1 MAAQVPCARCGRSCI
16 RYLGE
21 VLRGREEALARVRG
35 ALALGRPV
43 AVHGV
48 AGIGKST
55 LVAAVVAEHP
65 GARSGQSLPAL
76 SHRACHP
83 WLQAFGWTT
92 LPGGPPEVVEAV
104 RAASGPGE
112 LVVLEDL
119 QWADQGTIDVLAEL
133 VGEVAAVCTV
143 QTGCPSADLTLQRIE
158 SLGGELVELGPLG
171 RSVMAEAVSAAV
183 PDLLD
188 GEVRR
193 VVDAAGGN
201 PLLARVLAASVHG
214 VPGGGSGGDAAV
226 LAAVLTRQSPPA
238 RSSLFALGVSP
249 GPLPL
254 DLLEEVDVLERAG
267 LVRRVDGGRG
277 ELVHRVFG
285 EPDLLGLDDD
295 ERRQVHERLAAR
307 DEISPHLRG
316 KYLLGAGRPAEAMDA
331 ALLAASGPVD
341 RAEQADALLTAA
353 TAAKQL
359 HSTGHLATDEL
370 DPLLVAAAR
379 ALNDSTRFVDADE
392 LLSGSDVLDGPHQVA
407 ALLEQLRSVIGEGDR
422 ERAARLVAE
431 RGAVIDAAEGMDG
444 DRARALRN
452 MLMPWSSTRAEL
464 RELAEAQL
472 EASASG
478 AQRAQAAVL
487 AGLSSYPVDVHEAMA
502 WFQVAR
508 EEASSSGSLASELD
522 ATRNLVSVQ
531 IALGH
536 HEDARA
542 LARSAASRAAE
553 AGERSWAIEFRTLE
567 VLSRFYDESDHDE
580 ALSWLSY
587 VRTAPVRLETRA
599 MATACLATLLADR
612 GAVRRSAAVIEPWL
626 EHDQLESL
634 QPMSQAFLAWGA
646 AQRAWTIGDLDAT
659 IRIARWVTETVPA
672 GYPSLAG
679 TQVVWRWAQ
688 YESGLPL
695 TAPDPVG
702 GLLDC
707 AELEAA
713 GIRLLADGCH
723 TEAATTFLS
732 AAESWRPVLW
742 RCALRSR
749 WAAGHSLA
757 LAGETA
763 AATDLLEAVD
773 EELDRSGV
781 PALRPRVV
789 ASLRSMDR
797 SQRSSSPRTRGTSL
811 LTPQEGRVMLLI
823 AEGLTNSEISRRLG
837 VSVSTVNT
845 HVRSAKRKLGAR
857 TRIEAAATVGLEAG

>member
-1 MAAQVPCARCGRSCI
+1 
-16 RYLGE
+16 
-21 VLRGREEALARVRG
+21 
-35 ALALGRPV
+35 
-43 AVHGV
+43 
-48 AGIGKST
+48 
-55 LVAAVVAEHP
+55 
-65 GARSGQSLPAL
+65 
-76 SHRACHP
+76 
-83 WLQAFGWTT
+83 
-92 LPGGPPEVVEAV
+92 
-104 RAASGPGE
+104 
-112 LVVLEDL
+112 
-119 QWADQGTIDVLAEL
+119 
-133 VGEVAAVCTV
+133 
-143 QTGCPSADLTLQRIE
+143 
-158 SLGGELVELGPLG
+158 
-171 RSVMAEAVSAAV
+171 
-183 PDLLD
+183 
-188 GEVRR
+188 
-193 VVDAAGGN
+193 
-201 PLLARVLAASVHG
+201 
-214 VPGGGSGGDAAV
+214 
-226 LAAVLTRQSPPA
+226 
-238 RSSLFALGVSP
+238 
-249 GPLPL
+249 
-254 DLLEEVDVLERAG
+254 
-267 LVRRVDGGRG
+267 
-277 ELVHRVFG
+277 
-285 EPDLLGLDDD
+285 
-295 ERRQVHERLAAR
+295 
-307 DEISPHLRG
+307 
-316 KYLLGAGRPAEAMDA
+316 
-331 ALLAASGPVD
+331 
-341 RAEQADALLTAA
+341 
-353 TAAKQL
+353 
-359 HSTGHLATDEL
+359 
-370 DPLLVAAAR
+370 
-379 ALNDSTRFVDADE
+379 
-392 LLSGSDVLDGPHQVA
+392 
-407 ALLEQLRSVIGEGDR
+407 VI
-422 ERAARLVAE
+422 
-431 RGAVIDAAEGMDG
+431 
-444 DRARALRN
+444 
-452 MLMPWSSTRAEL
+452 
-464 RELAEAQL
+464 
-472 EASASG
+472 
-478 AQRAQAAVL
+478 
-487 AGLSSYPVDVHEAMA
+487 AGLSTYSVDIDESMD
-502 WFQVAR
+502 WFRLAR
-508 EEASSSGSLASELD
+508 EEAAASGSLATELD
-522 ATRNLVSVQ
+522 ATRNLASVQ

-536 HEDARA
+536 HEEGRA
-542 LARSAASRAAE
+542 LARSAAATAAE
-553 AGERSWAIEFRTLE
+553 SGERSWWIEFRTLE

-587 VRTAPVRLETRA
+587 VRTAPVDWRPGA

-612 GAVRRSAAVIEPWL
+612 GRCVTRGGHRTVARARPAR
-626 EHDQLESL
+626 ESL
-634 QPMSQAFLAWGA
+634 QPMSQAFLAWGV
-646 AQRAWTIGDLDAT
+646 AQRAWTIGDLGTT